1 MLNPII
7 KKAEILSVFCFQSIG
22 QGDKNAMPLLRLS
35 LVLLLTVWGV
45 FQVAPVHGGLG
56 DFFKGVKDA
65 VQGDRE
71 LSQGKIIDGLKE
83 ALLVG
88 TGNAVETVSQ
98 VGGYFENP
106 TIKIPLPDAI
116 QKVEPLVRAAGYGA
130 QVDAFVM
137 SMNRAA
143 ERAAPEAKSIFWD
156 AIRQMNIPDA
166 QKILNGRENEA
177 TLYFK
182 EKTYGQLSEVFEPI
196 VHETMSQV
204 GVTRKYQEL
213 EEKVK
218 TVPFAS
224 SYALDLDEYVNSR
237 ALEGL
242 FFVLGEEEKKIR
254 QDPAAR
260 VTELLKEV
268 FGKR

>member
-1 MLNPII
+1 
-7 KKAEILSVFCFQSIG
+7 
-22 QGDKNAMPLLRLS
+22 
-35 LVLLLTVWGV
+35 
-45 FQVAPVHGGLG
+45 
-56 DFFKGVKDA
+56 
-65 VQGDRE
+65 
-71 LSQGKIIDGLKE
+71 
-83 ALLVG
+83 
-88 TGNAVETVSQ
+88 
-98 VGGYFENP
+98 
-106 TIKIPLPDAI
+106 
-116 QKVEPLVRAAGYGA
+116 
-130 QVDAFVM
+130 
-137 SMNRAA
+137 
-143 ERAAPEAKSIFWD
+143 
-156 AIRQMNIPDA
+156 
-166 QKILNGRENEA
+166 
-177 TLYFK
+177 
-182 EKTYGQLSEVFEPI
+182 
-196 VHETMSQV
+196 MSQV

>member
-1 MLNPII
+1 MPILRPFLI
-7 KKAEILSVFCFQSIG
+7 SLLIAWGAFQI
-22 QGDKNAMPLLRLS
+22 P
-35 LVLLLTVWGV
+35 
-45 FQVAPVHGGLG
+45 PVHAGFG

-65 VQGDRE
+65 VQGDQE
-71 LSQGKIIDGLKE
+71 LSQSKIIDGLKE

-88 TGNAVETVSQ
+88 TGNAVEIVSQ
-98 VGGYFENP
+98 VGGYLENP
-106 TIKIPLPDAI
+106 EIKIPLPDAI
-116 QKVEPLVRAAGYGA
+116 QRVEPLVRAAGYGK
-130 QVDAFVM
+130 QVDAFEM

-143 ERAAPEAKSIFWD
+143 EKAAPKAKRIFGD
-156 AIRQMNIPDA
+156 AIKQMTISDA
-166 QKILNGRENEA
+166 QNILNGRENEA

-213 EEKVK
+213 EEKVS

-242 FFVLGEEEKKIR
+242 FYVLGQEERKIR

-260 VTELLKEV
+260 VTDLLKEV